1 MLQSITS
8 LLPLVSLTYS
18 AIQLEMEFISETLEF
33 LRDGQLISN
42 EAYLEA
48 GSIQG
53 GMNVISNLLDNNV
66 EDEEINI
73 QYQILSQKTQRLHN
87 NFPQLN
93 ELIESLRK

>member
-1 MLQSITS
+1 MLQSVTS

-18 AIQLEMEFISETLEF
+18 DIQLETEFISETLEF

-53 GMNVISNLLDNNV
+53 GMNVIANLLNNNV

-93 ELIESLRK
+93 ELIESHRK

>member
-1 MLQSITS
+1 MLQSVTS
-8 LLPLVSLTYS
+8 LLPLVSLTCS
-18 AIQLEMEFISETLEF
+18 AIQLEMEFVSETLEL

-73 QYQILSQKTQRLHN
+73 QYQILSQKTQRLN
-87 NFPQLN
+87 DNFPNLN
-93 ELIESLRK
+93 ELIESHRK

>member
-1 MLQSITS
+1 MLQSVTS

-18 AIQLEMEFISETLEF
+18 DIQLETEFISETLEF

-53 GMNVISNLLDNNV
+53 GMNVIANLLNNNV

-73 QYQILSQKTQRLHN
+73 QYQILSRKTQRLHN

-93 ELIESLRK
+93 ELIESHRK

>member
-8 LLPLVSLTYS
+8 LLPLVSLTCS
-18 AIQLEMEFISETLEF
+18 AIQLEMEFVSETLEL

-42 EAYLEA
+42 EAYLET

-53 GMNVISNLLDNNV
+53 GMNVIANLLENNV
-66 EDEEINI
+66 QDEEIAI

-93 ELIESLRK
+93 ELIESHRK

>member
-1 MLQSITS
+1 MLQSVTS
-8 LLPLVSLTYS
+8 LLPLVSLTCS

-33 LRDGQLISN
+33 LRDGQFISN

-66 EDEEINI
+66 EVQLERGSLFINI
-73 QYQILSQKTQRLHN
+73 VK
-87 NFPQLN
+87 N
-93 ELIESLRK
+93 EAIMTGPAEISFYGSIEI

>member
-1 MLQSITS
+1 MLQRVDS
-8 LLPLVSLTYS
+8 LLPLVSLTSS
-18 AIQLEMEFISETLEF
+18 AIKLEMQFLSETLEL
-33 LRDGQLISN
+33 LRDRQLISN

-66 EDEEINI
+66 EDGEISI
-73 QYQILSQKTQRLHN
+73 QYETLSNKSQRLHN

-93 ELIESLRK
+93 NLIESYRK

>member
-1 MLQSITS
+1 MLQSVTS
-8 LLPLVSLTYS
+8 LLPLVSLTCS

-33 LRDGQLISN
+33 LRDGQFISN

-66 EDEEINI
+66 EDEEITI
-73 QYQILSQKTQRLHN
+73 QYQILSKKTQRLHN
-87 NFPQLN
+87 NFPKLN
-93 ELIESLRK
+93 ELIESHRK